1 MIEDPLF
8 MRRANPSYIHSV
20 IAGPL
25 DWLIPLLHRILHSV
39 CPTAQ
44 QSAHICPD
52 PERVVVGLM
61 DEVVVVAASVVVVEE
76 YNVDVVDTIY
86 EVVVVAASVVVVEED
101 NVVVVPC
108 VVVIIV
114 VVVSSSERQHL
125 FLQQP

>member
-1 MIEDPLF
+1 MC
-8 MRRANPSYIHSV
+8 RVNPSYMHSV
-20 IAGPL
+20 IGGPL
-25 DWLIPLLHRILHSV
+25 DWLVPPEHRILHSV

-52 PERVVVGLM
+52 PERVVVVGLM
-61 DEVVVVAASVVVVEE
+61 D
-76 YNVDVVDTIY
+76 

-101 NVVVVPC
+101 NVVVVDTIEEVVVVAASVVVVEEDN
-108 VVVIIV
+108 VVVIGAVVVAIS